1 MTLFYENDT
10 VIAGRQETA
19 VKEPDIPHDEQ
30 ARLLT
35 LKCLGILDTLPEE
48 RFDCLTRMAKRVFGV
63 PIALVSLV
71 DEDRQWFKSCV
82 GLDVPETP
90 RNISFCGHAILGDDM
105 FVIPNAQEDERFTD
119 NPLVAGELGIRF
131 YAGCP
136 LRALN
141 GKNLGALCIMDR
153 QPRNF
158 DEEDRKALK
167 DLALMAERELAAFQL
182 ATQDELT
189 GISNRRGFMM
199 LAEHGLHYCARHK
212 IPASLAFLDLDKF
225 KQINDTFGHEEGD
238 RALVDFARLAKSSF
252 RESDLCARLGGDEFT
267 VLLFNTSAPLAED
280 VIRKFRAS
288 LEKHRHETSSK
299 YEISFSYGIVEFD
312 PEKPAAIERM
322 LAEGDSRMYERKHA
336 KK

>member
-1 MTLFYENDT
+1 M
-10 VIAGRQETA
+10 
-19 VKEPDIPHDEQ
+19 KEPDIPHDEQ

-35 LKCLGILDTLPEE
+35 LKCLGVLDTLPEE

-71 DEDRQWFKSCV
+71 DEERQWFKSCA
-82 GLDVPETP
+82 GLDVRETP
-90 RNISFCGHAILGDDM
+90 RSISFCGHAILGDEI
-105 FVIPNAQEDERFTD
+105 FVVPNALEDERFAD

-158 DEEDRKALK
+158 DEEDCRALK

-199 LAEHGLHYCARHK
+199 LAEHGLHYCDRHK
-212 IPASLAFLDLDKF
+212 ISASLVFLDLDKF

-238 RALVDFARLAKSSF
+238 RVLVDFARLIKGSF
-252 RESDLCARLGGDEFT
+252 RESDLCARLGGDEFL
-267 VLLFNTSAPLAED
+267 VLLFNSSAPLAEN
-280 VIRKFRAS
+280 VILKFRES
-288 LEKHRHETSSK
+288 LEKHCHDIGSK
-299 YEISFSYGIVEFD
+299 YDISFSCGIVEFD
-312 PEKPAAIERM
+312 PEKPASIERM
-322 LAEGDSRMYERKHA
+322 LAEGDSRMYECKHA